1 MHLTSRTSS
10 RVVSRTLAPVAL
22 ATALLAA
29 ALAPASAER
38 ASYADPDEDSGYS
51 LNDLR
56 RVAVNHDADR
66 FSVRVKVVDLRRRSE
81 AGPAGLTIRIDTRSG
96 RSGPEY
102 RLTTGLY
109 SGTDY
114 QLMRV
119 RGGKAVGDPLSCDH
133 TVRLGFAAD
142 VVRFSADRACLGT
155 PARARVSVKM
165 TDLYDGSHPVTD
177 WLGAPGS
184 WTSWLAA
191 G

>member
-1 MHLTSRTSS
+1 MHPLSRTLSW
-10 RVVSRTLAPVAL
+10 TLAPVAL
-22 ATALLAA
+22 ATTLLGA

-38 ASYADPDEDSGYS
+38 ASYADPDEASGYS

-56 RVAVNHDADR
+56 RVSVAHDTDR
-66 FSVRVKVVDLRRRSE
+66 FAVRVKVDDLRRTSE

-96 RSGPEY
+96 RPGPEY

-109 SGTDY
+109 DGTDY

-119 RGGKAVGDPLSCDH
+119 RDGRAVGEPLTCEH
-133 TVRLGFAAD
+133 AVRLGFATD
-142 VVRFSADRACLGT
+142 VVRFTADRGCLGT
-155 PARARVSVKM
+155 PDRVRISVKM

-177 WLGAPGS
+177 WLGEPGS

>member
-1 MHLTSRTSS
+1 MHLTSRTI
-10 RVVSRTLAPVAL
+10 SRTLAPVAL
-22 ATALLAA
+22 ATTLLGA
-29 ALAPASAER
+29 ALAPASAEQ
-38 ASYADPDEDSGYS
+38 ASYADPADMGGAS

-56 RVAVNHDADR
+56 RVAVNHDTDR

-119 RGGKAVGDPLSCDH
+119 RDGKAVGEPLTWDH
-133 TVRLGFAAD
+133 TVRLGFATD
-142 VVRFSADRACLGT
+142 VVRFSADRSCLDT
-155 PARARVSVKM
+155 PDRARVSVKM

-177 WLGAPGS
+177 WLGEPGS